1 MNAQFAPIVQPTIAD
16 GLTAPPAL
24 AARCR
29 LAVGRTRGVLKYD
42 VILGQRTT
50 YRKCYYSASSYS
62 YSCSFSFSKVFV
74 EYEEEYEYEYEQEI
88 DTRGNRGAT
97 LRAGA
102 EAPNFR
108 LRLDDGRF
116 ITLHDLRGRPV
127 LINFGAS
134 WCGPYRLETPDI
146 VAQAQADPDLVVLA
160 VNVQETMARVQP
172 FVEDFHMTMPVALDA
187 NAELRN
193 LYQLRGMPSS
203 VFIDRTG
210 NISTIWTGILDG
222 ALLQQL
228 IDDIR

>member
-1 MNAQFAPIVQPTIAD
+1 LV
-16 GLTAPPAL
+16 AL
-24 AARCR
+24 ALLISACGATSSTNT
-29 LAVGRTRGVLKYD
+29 LVQQAEAISPSALPDGWGRGFPTV
-42 VILGQRTT
+42 
-50 YRKCYYSASSYS
+50 
-62 YSCSFSFSKVFV
+62 
-74 EYEEEYEYEYEQEI
+74 EI

-102 EAPNFR
+102 EAPNFT

-116 ITLHDLRGRPV
+116 LTLHDLRGRPV
-127 LINFGAS
+127 MINFWAS
-134 WCGPYRLETPDI
+134 WCGPCRLEMPDI

-160 VNVQETMARVQP
+160 VNVQETMAHVQP
-172 FVEDFHMTMPVALDA
+172 FAEEFHMTMPVALDA

-193 LYQLRGMPSS
+193 LYQVRGMPSS

-210 NISTIWTGILDG
+210 NISIIWTGILDG